1 MKTPITTRL
10 KTLMLV
16 MGVSL
21 LPIAVNAESVD
32 SNKVSLVND
41 SVLHPTMGIVKE
53 KKISHFTWGAEFGTS
68 IDMSGYDSSTFNI
81 DAMVGYRSSV
91 FQLLGAGAGV
101 HRSMGTGDNYI
112 PIYGIMRTSFSKT
125 KKLFFMNLKIGYSF
139 NTIGDAP
146 MFGDVNCSLGAGIN
160 LASGNTYRS
169 YLILGYEFRHF
180 NQRNKSKVDLN
191 ADDVSL
197 VSISF
202 GVNF

>member
-1 MKTPITTRL
+1 MKTPIPTRL
-10 KTLMLV
+10 KALMLV
-16 MGVSL
+16 MGVFLFSF
-21 LPIAVNAESVD
+21 AAHAEFVD
-32 SNKVSLVND
+32 SKEASLVND
-41 SVLHPTMGIVKE
+41 SVLSPAIAIVKE
-53 KKISHFTWGAEFGTS
+53 TKISHFSWGAEFGTS

-81 DAMVGYRSSV
+81 DAMVGYRSS
-91 FQLLGAGAGV
+91 FFHLLGAGAGV

-112 PIYGIMRTSFSKT
+112 PIYGIMRTSFSKN

-160 LASGNTYRS
+160 LASGRAYRS

-180 NQRNKSKVDLN
+180 NQRNKSKADLK